1 MCLLGSR
8 SMNEM
13 GENFCSTLSTA
24 PFFHSSALLSQNVLG
39 EAGKG
44 FFITMKA
51 FDRTRPPVSYCMGL
65 MVEHDA

>member
-1 MCLLGSR
+1 MK
-8 SMNEM
+8 ME
-13 GENFCSTLSTA
+13 ENFRSLLSTA
-24 PFFHSSALLSQNVLG
+24 PFFRSSAPLSQNVLG

-65 MVEHDA
+65 MV